1 MFDKRTHQL
10 FIAVLI
16 CVGAVSSA
24 AAQNYVFSLDNAG
37 VDATPLE
44 QANPV
49 FPSKGLRSGQEGWVS
64 MSFVV
69 TPDGRAI
76 DPVVIDATGGVTFE
90 QSARDVVSEWRFE
103 APESELANNIVDIRF
118 EIYRGRDMATSN
130 FMRRYRRIMT
140 HLHNEEPEDA
150 RTQIDS
156 ANELGG
162 WNLYESTMLC
172 LMLGRVDG
180 AEGNTTGKLE
190 NYRRALGVSN
200 RRSLDGED
208 RRDLLVKMFDM
219 QYERGQYAAARR
231 TLNLLKREIGGEK
244 EVAQLQPKAE
254 ELSRQLDGADPV
266 VATGTL
272 YNPCNCDAGVPLWSY
287 QPIRRAFSFASL
299 SGNVERFEARCDRD
313 RLQGP
318 VEADKRWTLPED
330 AGSCRVF
337 VFGDDGA
344 SFDFVEHQDAAPDL
358 VSEPSV
364 VARSDVLD

>member
-1 MFDKRTHQL
+1 MFNIRIHQ
-10 FIAVLI
+10 FVIAVLM
-16 CVGAVSSA
+16 CVGAVSTA
-24 AAQNYVFSLDNAG
+24 AAQNYVFSVDNAG
-37 VDATPLE
+37 VMATPLE

-49 FPSKGLRSGQEGWVS
+49 FPSKGVRSGQEGWVRL
-64 MSFVV
+64 SFVI
-69 TPDGRAI
+69 TADGTAT
-76 DPVVIDATGGVTFE
+76 DPVVIDATGGSPFE
-90 QSARDVVSEWRFE
+90 QSARDVVSKWRFE
-103 APESELANNIVDIRF
+103 PPGSELPNNVVDIRF

-140 HLHNEEPEDA
+140 HLHHEENEDA
-150 RTQIDS
+150 RAQVDS
-156 ANELGG
+156 TNELGG

-180 AEGNTTGKLE
+180 AEGNMTGKLE

-208 RRDLLVKMFDM
+208 RRDLLAKMFGL
-219 QYERGQYAAARR
+219 QFERGQYAAAQR
-231 TLNLLKREIGGEK
+231 TLNLLKKEIGSEK
-244 EVAQLQPKAE
+244 EVTQLQRQAE
-254 ELSRQLDGADPV
+254 ELSRYLGEPGPIKANAAV
-266 VATGTL
+266 

-287 QPIRRAFSFASL
+287 QPVRRTFSFDGM

-318 VEADKRWTLPED
+318 VEAGKRWTLPEN

-337 VFGDDGA
+337 VFGDDGS
-344 SFDFVEHQDAAPDL
+344 SFDFVEHSDAEPDL

>member
-1 MFDKRTHQL
+1 MFDNRIRQL
-10 FIAVLI
+10 IIAALI
-16 CVGAVSSA
+16 YVGAVSSA

-37 VDATPLE
+37 VAATPLE

-90 QSARDVVSEWRFE
+90 QSARDVVSKWRFE
-103 APESELANNIVDIRF
+103 APASQLANNIVDIRF

-150 RTQIDS
+150 RTQVDS

-190 NYRRALGVSN
+190 NYRRARGVSN

-208 RRDLLVKMFDM
+208 RRDLLAKMFGL
-219 QYERGQYAAARR
+219 QYERGQYAAAQR
-231 TLNLLKREIGGEK
+231 TLALLKKEIGSK
-244 EVAQLQPKAE
+244 EAVAELQEQAAE
-254 ELSRQLDGADPV
+254 LDRRLGGMDPI
-266 VATGTL
+266 VANGTL

-287 QPIRRAFSFASL
+287 QPVRRTFSFASL

-313 RLQGP
+313 RLQRP
-318 VEADKRWTLPED
+318 VEANKRWTLPED

-344 SFDFVEHQDAAPDL
+344 SFDFVEHQDAEPDL
-358 VSEPSV
+358 VSEPAV